1 MDGNKK
7 WKLKLCY
14 CNIRIERYV
23 NAGNCHRDRV
33 IDRVLQAIQ
42 AGSKGRAMK

>member
-1 MDGNKK
+1 MSMRE
-7 WKLKLCY
+7 
-14 CNIRIERYV
+14 I
-23 NAGNCHRDRV
+23 AHRDRV